1 MQPKTVVVGAGSWG
15 TALAMRIA
23 RDGTSVC
30 LVGREPRV
38 MEEMAAR
45 RENARYLP
53 GHPLGPS
60 ITPTTDLERAVDGAD
75 QIWLVLPTSAIAPFL
90 DRWGPSLP
98 PQAGYVSASK
108 GFEHGTGRRIS
119 EMMAEALPESKFA
132 VLSGPSFA
140 AEVARG
146 VPSAVAVASS
156 DLEFAHAV
164 ADRVHGHRFRA
175 YTTDDVLGVELGGSL
190 KNVLAIAA
198 GVSDGFGYGANAR
211 AALITRGLAEI
222 MRLGDALGAQRQTLM
237 GMAGMGDLVLTCTDD
252 QSRNRRLGLLLA
264 EGLSPDAACARIG
277 QTVEG
282 IHAAAEAGRL
292 ADRHGVDMPISR
304 AVQQVLFNE
313 LPARRAVEAL
323 LDRDQRDEGV

>member
-1 MQPKTVVVGAGSWG
+1 MEHTTVVVGAGSWG
-15 TALAMRIA
+15 TALALRIG
-23 RDGTSVC
+23 RDGAPVW
-30 LVGREPRV
+30 LVGRDRQV

-53 GHPLGPS
+53 GHELGPS
-60 ITPTTDLERAVDGAD
+60 IRPTTDLERAVDEAD
-75 QIWLVLPTSAIAPFL
+75 QIWLVLPTSAIAPFI
-90 DRWGPSLP
+90 DQWGHVLP
-98 PQAGYVSASK
+98 AGAGYVSASK

-119 EMMAEALPESKFA
+119 EMISDALPNAPFA

-140 AEVARG
+140 AEVAAG
-146 VPSAVAVASS
+146 VPSAVAVASA
-156 DLEFAHAV
+156 DPKFAHAV

-175 YTTDDVLGVELGGSL
+175 YTTSDVLGVELGGSL

-198 GVSDGFGYGANAR
+198 GVSDGFRFGANAR

-222 MRLGDALGAQRQTLM
+222 MRLGDAMGAQRQTLM

-264 EGLSPDAACARIG
+264 EGLSPEAACDRIG

-282 IHAAAEAGRL
+282 IHAAAEVRRL
-292 ADRHGVDMPISR
+292 AGRHGVDMPISA
-304 AVQQVLFNE
+304 AVQQVLFDH
-313 LPARRAVEAL
+313 LPARKAVEAL